1 MELQT
6 YLQHNGLDLLCQTYA
21 IKASWHQELPQLVC
35 LKYSQLESPM
45 GEKIVQQCRG
55 IVLDSSQNWQIVSYP
70 YDKFFNYGETHA
82 VAIDWN
88 SATVYEKLDGSL
100 MVLYFYQDQWRVQSS
115 GTADASGKV
124 EQFGI
129 TFADLFW
136 RVWRELGYRLPE
148 NPDYCFIFELMTPYN
163 RVVVRHT
170 QNKLVLHGVRNLKTL
185 KEEALQ
191 DWAESLGWQVVASY
205 PLQTWDDIYNA
216 AQTLDPMDSEGYIVC
231 DRHFNRIKVKSPQY
245 VAMSHMRSQFSS
257 RKFLEIIRNNE
268 GEEFLSYYPEW
279 TELYRRIQQ
288 RYEALAQDI
297 ERVYQQYQAIELQ
310 KEFAMAVKDLPYSG
324 VLFLLRSGK
333 IDSVKE
339 GLKNMLLYRL
349 EDLLQLEYIAFS
361 TDL

>member
-6 YLQHNGLDLLCQTYA
+6 YLQLNGLDTLCQTYA
-21 IKASWHQELPQLVC
+21 IKASWHQELTQLVC

-55 IVLDSSQNWQIVSYP
+55 IVLDAAQNWQIVSYP

-82 VAIDWN
+82 VTIDWN

-100 MVLYFYQDQWRVQSS
+100 MVLYFYQGQWRVQSS
-115 GTADASGKV
+115 GTADASGNV
-124 EQFGI
+124 QRFGI

-136 RVWRELGYRLPE
+136 RVWHELGYTLPE
-148 NPDYCFIFELMTPYN
+148 NLDYCFIFELMTPYN

-170 QNKLVLHGVRNLKTL
+170 QNKLVLHGVRHVKTL
-185 KEEALQ
+185 EEESPQ
-191 DWAESLGWQVVASY
+191 VWADRLGWQRVVSY
-205 PLQTWDDIYNA
+205 PLQTWDEIHHA

-245 VAMSHMRSQFSS
+245 VAMSHLRSQFST

-279 TELYRRIQQ
+279 TELYFRVQQ
-288 RYEALAQDI
+288 QYEDFVQEID
-297 ERVYQQYQAIELQ
+297 RVYRQYQAIELQ
-310 KEFAMAVKDLPYSG
+310 KDFAIAVKDLPYSG

-333 IDSVKE
+333 VTSVKE
-339 GLKNMLLYRL
+339 GLKNMLLYKL
-349 EDLLQLEYIAFS
+349 EDLLKLEYIE
-361 TDL
+361 L